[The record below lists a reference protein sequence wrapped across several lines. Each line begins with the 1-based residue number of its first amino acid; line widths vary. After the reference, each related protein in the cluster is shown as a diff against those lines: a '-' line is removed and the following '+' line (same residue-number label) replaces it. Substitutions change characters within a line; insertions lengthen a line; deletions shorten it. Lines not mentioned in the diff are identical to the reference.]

1 MNIDCLDDLIVE
13 TDCLDTMN
21 LEMNARLVAGAD
33 FDRGANT
40 NPYPKQSAAWCFYE
54 AEYQGHEAELQSLT
68 DGEVTP

>member
-1 MNIDCLDDLIVE
+1 MNIDCLNGLIIE

-40 NPYPKQSAAWCFYE
+40 NPYPKQSAACLFYE
-54 AEYQGHEAELQSLT
+54 AEYLALT
-68 DGEVTP
+68 DNQPVVTDDHQN

>member
-1 MNIDCLDDLIVE
+1 MNIDCLNGLIIE

-40 NPYPKQSAAWCFYE
+40 NPYPKLKTALSPTYNHIV
-54 AEYQGHEAELQSLT
+54 YY
-68 DGEVTP
+68 

>member
-1 MNIDCLDDLIVE
+1 
-13 TDCLDTMN
+13 MN

-33 FDRGANT
+33 FDRGANA
-40 NPYPKQSAAWCFYE
+40 NPYPKQTAAWRFYE